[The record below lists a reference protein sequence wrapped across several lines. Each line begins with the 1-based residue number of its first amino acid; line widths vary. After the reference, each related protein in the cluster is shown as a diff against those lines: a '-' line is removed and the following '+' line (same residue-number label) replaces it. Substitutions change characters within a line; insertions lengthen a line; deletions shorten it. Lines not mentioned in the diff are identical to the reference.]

1 MQLGADEMLPILVM
15 ALIWSPL
22 INPMQDI
29 QMMSQVVDDQA
40 DAEVCANTKLVHS
53 VACIQGGYMFYCFGS
68 AVEFIIHELD
78 PSML

>member
-1 MQLGADEMLPILVM
+1 MGADEMLPILVM

-22 INPMQDI
+22 INPLQDI
-29 QMMSQVVDDQA
+29 QMMSQVVDDQG
-40 DAEVCANTKLVHS
+40 DAEVCAKTKHVLS
-53 VACIQGGYMFYCFGS
+53 LACTQGGYMFYCFGS